1 MKTTELKAYP
11 RTDLGKSVTRQMRRE
26 GKVPGVV
33 YDNSNAIHIV
43 LDYRAVK
50 PTLFT
55 KDTYIVK
62 LDLDGQTHD
71 TIIRE
76 AQYHPVTEKI
86 LHVDFLKVSD
96 DKEVILTLPIK
107 LEGNPRGVLQGGKLI
122 SKLRKIKVK
131 GIPSQLPEFVEV
143 DVSDL
148 KLGTTI
154 KVGEAK
160 IEGLNVITSPSAAI
174 ASVEIPRALKSAG
187 ASDEMGEDEEG
198 EAEGGDSGEEAAE

>member
-1 MKTTELKAYP
+1 MKTTELKAYS
-11 RTDLGKSVTRQMRRE
+11 RTDLGKSVTKKIRKE

-43 LDYRAVK
+43 VDYQAVK
-50 PTLFT
+50 PALFT

-62 LDLDGQTHD
+62 LDLDGEAHD

-76 AQYHPVTEKI
+76 AQFHPVTEKI

-107 LEGNPRGVLQGGKLI
+107 LSGTPKGVRSGGKLVT
-122 SKLRKIKVK
+122 KLRKIKVK
-131 GIPSQLPEFVEV
+131 GIPSQLPEFVEI

-154 KVGEAK
+154 KIGDAH
-160 IEGLNVITSPSAAI
+160 IEGLNVITSSSAAI

-187 ASDEMGEDEEG
+187 GVDEDEE
-198 EAEGGDSGEEAAE
+198 EGGDAEAEAPAEE

>member
-1 MKTTELKAYP
+1 MKTTELKAHS
-11 RTDLGKSVTRQMRRE
+11 RTDLGKSVTRKIRKE

-43 LDYRAVK
+43 FDYQAVK
-50 PTLFT
+50 PALYTP
-55 KDTYIVK
+55 DTYIIK

-76 AQYHPVTEKI
+76 AQFHPVTEKI
-86 LHVDFLKVSD
+86 LHVDFLKVSE

-107 LEGNPRGVLQGGKLI
+107 LVGTPDGVRQGGKLVT
-122 SKLRKIKVK
+122 KLRKIKVK
-131 GIPSQLPEFVEV
+131 GIPAQLPEFVEV
-143 DVSDL
+143 DVNGL

-154 KVGEAK
+154 KVGDAS
-160 IEGLNVITSPSAAI
+160 IEGLNIITSPSAAV

-187 ASDEMGEDEEG
+187 VGEDGEEGEGGESEEG
-198 EAEGGDSGEEAAE
+198 EAAEE